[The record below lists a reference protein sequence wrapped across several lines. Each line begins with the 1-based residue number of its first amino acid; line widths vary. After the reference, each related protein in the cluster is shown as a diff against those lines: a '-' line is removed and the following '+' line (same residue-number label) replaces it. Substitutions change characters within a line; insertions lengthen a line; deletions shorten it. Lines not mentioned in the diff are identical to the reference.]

1 MAHPDGAVP
10 DSDLAETLLA
20 RVDDIEGQL
29 RAIPTA
35 SDEKALRELR
45 RTIEALSKRDPKFE
59 ERVTNRV
66 DVVADR
72 VETVAKTVS
81 TTAAGLAARDGE
93 LSQLRRE
100 LEAASGRTEAAVADL
115 RRSVDPAALPE
126 LKRAL
131 AALSEQKLPRG
142 IEGRV
147 EDLTAKL
154 GMLSQRVDS
163 VSSTASTTATGLA
176 GRDGDMIALRRAYES
191 EAARIAAD
199 LADVRKSIDPAP
211 VAELRQAVKEL
222 SDAAFGQKRST
233 QRHLDEVGA
242 KIDTLGDRLDSFAAS
257 VTATATQVS
266 GSESEISALRAS
278 VDNGASRLSSLVTEL
293 NKALAALAARAAA
306 LEDADA
312 ETARLLD
319 AQGSGVGG
327 KVDDLAAR
335 LDSLTTTVETTSDQL
350 GQQNAQLVAS
360 EHRFQEA
367 SGKVDDLAARL
378 DSLTT
383 TVETT
388 SDQLGQQNAQLVAS
402 EHRFQEASGKVD
414 DLAARLDSLT
424 TTVETTSD
432 QLGQQNAQLVA
443 SEHRFQ
449 EASGKVDDL
458 AARLDSLTTTV
469 ETTSDQLGQQNAQLV
484 ASEHRFQ
491 EASARVD
498 GLVGELARALE
509 EFPDPNFLEQS
520 LQPRLDELAG
530 HVADLSGQ
538 LAHVETTLSQQT
550 QGTASESAELHRLLL
565 AERGK
570 VDDLTSRLD
579 SLANSAA
586 ATATRIAG
594 GEEEISALRASLE
607 EDASR
612 LRPVVGELKQ
622 TVDALSARATT
633 LEEADGEAARRL
645 DARVSDVSGSVDDL
659 AARLDSLNASV
670 ATTTEHL
677 RGRDVE
683 ISALRSEIAQRF
695 DAVEREREV
704 STEAA
709 RAAEQS
715 SKTVGTRVEE
725 LAARLDATD
734 EQRDGATAEVTRLA
748 AILEVERASFRARL
762 DTLAAAQEKWT
773 GSSAETSSNGGS
785 QVVLTSS
792 RASGRRWRPS
802 STAFPALSTSSEHL
816 YRPSWRRSRQLS
828 LSPRPPLSTR
838 LWRHDST
845 SSPRSSTRSTS
856 EASQSPRTSPGPGRF
871 GRPRYARW
879 RPGSTRSRPGRR
891 TSPRRAS
898 KSSRSSPDRTT
909 ASRKQSLRRRRL

>member
-1 MAHPDGAVP
+1 MHPESHSGATSPVAHPDGAVP

-100 LEAASGRTEAAVADL
+100 LEAASGRTDAAVADL

-278 VDNGASRLSSLVTEL
+278 VDDGASRLSSLVTEL

-319 AQGSGVGG
+319 AQGSVVDG

-388 SDQLGQQNAQLVAS
+388 SDQLGQQNAQL
-402 EHRFQEASGKVD
+402 E
-414 DLAARLDSLT
+414 
-424 TTVETTSD
+424 
-432 QLGQQNAQLVA
+432 
-443 SEHRFQ
+443 
-449 EASGKVDDL
+449 
-458 AARLDSLTTTV
+458 
-469 ETTSDQLGQQNAQLV
+469 

-509 EFPDPNFLEQS
+509 EFPDPDFLEQS

-530 HVADLSGQ
+530 QVADLSGQ

-586 ATATRIAG
+586 ATATRISG
-594 GEEEISALRASLE
+594 GEEEISALRASVE

-677 RGRDVE
+677 RDRDVE

-725 LAARLDATD
+725 LAARLEAAD

-773 GSSAETSSNGGS
+773 GELSGDQLERRLAGRFDELESGRKAMAAELDRISSALDE
-785 QVVLTSS
+785 Q
-792 RASGRRWRPS
+792 RASVQAQLEALAAALSLPAPSTQHSSLEARLDELTQKLDEVDQRGIAVASDFTRTRTLWPTALRSLEARLDEIAPRPNEPAASLEEQPLIARPNDGISQAEPAAAETVSSPEREPNREPS
-802 STAFPALSTSSEHL
+802 SENTVAQPVTSVGADVV
-816 YRPSWRRSRQLS
+816 
-828 LSPRPPLSTR
+828 R
-838 LWRHDST
+838 L
-845 SSPRSSTRSTS
+845 
-856 EASQSPRTSPGPGRF
+856 
-871 GRPRYARW
+871 
-879 RPGSTRSRPGRR
+879 
-891 TSPRRAS
+891 RAAD
-898 KSSRSSPDRTT
+898 P
-909 ASRKQSLRRRRL
+909 

>member
-1 MAHPDGAVP
+1 M
-10 DSDLAETLLA
+10 
-20 RVDDIEGQL
+20 
-29 RAIPTA
+29 
-35 SDEKALRELR
+35 
-45 RTIEALSKRDPKFE
+45 
-59 ERVTNRV
+59 
-66 DVVADR
+66 
-72 VETVAKTVS
+72 
-81 TTAAGLAARDGE
+81 
-93 LSQLRRE
+93 
-100 LEAASGRTEAAVADL
+100 
-115 RRSVDPAALPE
+115 
-126 LKRAL
+126 
-131 AALSEQKLPRG
+131 
-142 IEGRV
+142 
-147 EDLTAKL
+147 LT
-154 GMLSQRVDS
+154 QRVDS

-199 LADVRKSIDPAP
+199 LADVRMSIDPAP

-319 AQGSGVGG
+319 AQVSGVGG

-509 EFPDPNFLEQS
+509 EFPDPDFLEQS

-612 LRPVVGELKQ
+612 LRPVVGELKL
-622 TVDALSARATT
+622 TVDELSARATT

-645 DARVSDVSGSVDDL
+645 DARVSDVRGSVDDL

-677 RGRDVE
+677 RDRDVE

-715 SKTVGTRVEE
+715 SKTVGTLVEE

-773 GSSAETSSNGGS
+773 GELSGDQLERRLAGRFDELESERKAMAAELDRISSALDE
-785 QVVLTSS
+785 Q
-792 RASGRRWRPS
+792 RASVQ
-802 STAFPALSTSSEHL
+802 TQLEALAAALSLPTPSTQHSSLEARL
-816 YRPSWRRSRQLS
+816 DELTQKLDEVDQRGIAVASDFTRTRTLWPTALRSL
-828 LSPRPPLSTR
+828 
-838 LWRHDST
+838 
-845 SSPRSSTRSTS
+845 
-856 EASQSPRTSPGPGRF
+856 EARVDEIAPEAAER
-871 GRPRYARW
+871 AR
-879 RPGSTRSRPGRR
+879 GE
-891 TSPRRAS
+891 PRRAAAH
-898 KSSRSSPDRTT
+898 RPTQRRHL
-909 ASRKQSLRRRRL
+909 ASRACAGGDCEFAWEGAEPRTLVRKHRVLNPLRASERTSSGFARLTPRARRTVVMRLIDTLFLFLGRRGSRARGRLVYRMLFDVAAPERAAPH

>member
-1 MAHPDGAVP
+1 MHPQSHSGATSPLAHRDGAVP

-29 RAIPTA
+29 RAIPMA

-100 LEAASGRTEAAVADL
+100 LEAASGRTDAAVADL

-266 GSESEISALRAS
+266 GSEAEISALRAS
-278 VDNGASRLSSLVTEL
+278 VNDGASRLSTLVTEL

-350 GQQNAQLVAS
+350 GQQNAQL
-360 EHRFQEA
+360 E
-367 SGKVDDLAARL
+367 
-378 DSLTT
+378 
-383 TVETT
+383 
-388 SDQLGQQNAQLVAS
+388 
-402 EHRFQEASGKVD
+402 
-414 DLAARLDSLT
+414 
-424 TTVETTSD
+424 
-432 QLGQQNAQLVA
+432 
-443 SEHRFQ
+443 
-449 EASGKVDDL
+449 
-458 AARLDSLTTTV
+458 
-469 ETTSDQLGQQNAQLV
+469 

-509 EFPDPNFLEQS
+509 EFPDPDFLEQA

-579 SLANSAA
+579 SLASSAA
-586 ATATRIAG
+586 ATATRISG
-594 GEEEISALRASLE
+594 GEEEISALRASVE

-677 RGRDVE
+677 RDRDVE

-725 LAARLDATD
+725 LAARLEATD
-734 EQRDGATAEVTRLA
+734 EQRDVATAEVTRLA
-748 AILEVERASFRARL
+748 AILEVERASFRTRL

-773 GSSAETSSNGGS
+773 GELSGDQLERRLVGRFDELESGRKAMATELDRISGALDEQRASVQAQLEALAAALSLPTPSTQHSSLEARLDELTQKLDEVDQRGIAVASDFTRTRTLWPTALRSLEARLDEIAPRPNEPAASLEEQPLIARPNDGISHAEPAAAETVSSPEREPNREPSSENTVAQPVTSVGAD
-785 QVVLTSS
+785 VVRL
-792 RASGRRWRPS
+792 RASDP
-802 STAFPALSTSSEHL
+802 
-816 YRPSWRRSRQLS
+816 
-828 LSPRPPLSTR
+828 
-838 LWRHDST
+838 
-845 SSPRSSTRSTS
+845 
-856 EASQSPRTSPGPGRF
+856 
-871 GRPRYARW
+871 
-879 RPGSTRSRPGRR
+879 
-891 TSPRRAS
+891 
-898 KSSRSSPDRTT
+898 
-909 ASRKQSLRRRRL
+909 